1 MKRHNV
7 LGMAVGCYL
16 AAFKKDERGPAL
28 LGMNHEDD
36 VKNRA
41 AEVLGVARESVK
53 NWMQEFLP
61 YWAKS
66 RRSSIEPSWVA
77 SDLKGRPR
85 EAGMTRE
92 SRDRMFADFELLPE
106 ADFVSL
112 AKAILD
118 IARDGRFG
126 PDYMDE
132 LVTPY
137 LGKSEQGVAFSG
149 AEVAAR
155 VASGRLPKVLKKPE
169 GNKHPERRKSEK
181 DAYAFARDLDVVAW
195 ALQRAKGYCELCGR
209 PGPFQGNDGNL
220 FLEVHHV
227 LALSDGG
234 PDTVDNVAELCPN
247 CHRACHLAQNRCE
260 LAASLRQK
268 LSNEIL

>member
-28 LGMNHEDD
+28 LGMNHEDE
-36 VKNRA
+36 VKDRA

-53 NWMQEFLP
+53 NWYQEFLP

-66 RRSSIEPSWVA
+66 RRSSIEPSWAA

-85 EAGMTRE
+85 EEGMTRE
-92 SRDRMFADFELLPE
+92 SRDRMFAEFELLPV
-106 ADFVSL
+106 ADFVTL
-112 AKAILD
+112 TKAILD
-118 IARDGRFG
+118 IAKDERFG
-126 PDYMDE
+126 PAYMDG

-137 LGKSEQGVAFSG
+137 LGKSEIGVAFSS

-155 VASGRLPKVLKKPE
+155 IASGRLPKVLKKPE
-169 GNKHPERRKSEK
+169 GNLHPERRKS
-181 DAYAFARDLDVVAW
+181 DNGGYLFARNLNVVAW
-195 ALQRAKGYCELCGR
+195 ALERAKGLCELCER
-209 PGPFQGNDGNL
+209 PGPFQVEEGNL

-227 LALSDGG
+227 LALSAGG
-234 PDTVDNVAELCPN
+234 PDTVDNVAALCPN
-247 CHRACHLAQNRCE
+247 CHRACHHARNRDE
-260 LAASLRQK
+260 LADGLMKK
-268 LSNEIL
+268 LSSIIP